1 MEKLNSRP
9 EKIVNLFSAILVL
22 VAGIYLIFFM
32 PNTLLS
38 STARIIFGVV
48 LIIYFVLRI
57 ILFLR
62 RSRVSDEG
70 GS

>member
-1 MEKLNSRP
+1 MGKLNSRP
-9 EKIVNLFSAILVL
+9 ERIVNLFSAILVL

-38 STARIIFGVV
+38 PTARIVFGVV
-48 LIIYFVLRI
+48 LIIYFALRI

-62 RSRVSDEG
+62 KSRVSDEG
-70 GS
+70 ES

>member
-38 STARIIFGVV
+38 PTARIIFGVV

-62 RSRVSDEG
+62 RSRASDEG